1 MLRKVEQAQAKW
13 GGASQV
19 IDAWLSARK
28 KLLIAY
34 CELAGLPPYDKL
46 DRSLPDASKIS
57 QFCEQLV
64 DYVSTGHFEIY
75 EQIVNE
81 CANDGDTTP
90 GERLLPLI
98 TETTDIALSFND
110 SYAEV
115 DENIELNSFDRDL
128 SQLGQEM
135 EERFEVEDELLDHLY
150 QHSQQQAAAE

>member
-1 MLRKVEQAQAKW
+1 MLTKVEQAQAKW
-13 GGASQV
+13 GGTSQV
-19 IDAWLSARK
+19 IDAWLGARK

-46 DRSLPDASKIS
+46 ERSLPTAPKIS
-57 QFCEQLV
+57 QFCELLV
-64 DYVSTGHFEIY
+64 DYVSTGHFEVY

-81 CANDGDTTP
+81 CASDGDNAP

-98 TETTDIALSFND
+98 TETTDTALTFND
-110 SYAEV
+110 NYAEV